1 MNIKKYNGSRPM
13 NKRVVESL
21 LTEEQD
27 GVEKLSLQSSTNA
40 LIKQIWDIVDAI
52 NGSLILSQEINN
64 VEFEDVLNNILT
76 DCYTNIGQLEKFV
89 QNVSPEAEAIDDGKE
104 GVDDEIP
111 DVEVET
117 SEIELPEEDMP
128 SDLLDDN
135 L

>member
-1 MNIKKYNGSRPM
+1 MNIKKYNGSKPM

-40 LIKQIWDIVDAI
+40 LIKQIWDMVDAI

-104 GVDDEIP
+104 GTDEEIP
-111 DVEVET
+111 DVEVEP
-117 SEIELPEEDMP
+117 SGIELPEDDTP